1 MEQVLN
7 SILPVLWICSSC
19 IYFSS
24 EGVNWQTHKV
34 CYTSVLL
41 VAPFMSSITM
51 IYHLLGIA
59 EVFARWAVHC
69 YCWQGLQNTSMSSVL
84 FTDWRLHQWSINL
97 DLFSYCAAI
106 NFVGHIIPKESSKRG
121 PWNTELLPWAYR
133 VCLVYNAIVYS
144 CYSVFRFF

>member
-1 MEQVLN
+1 VKV
-7 SILPVLWICSSC
+7 SIGKPIKSA
-19 IYFSS
+19 
-24 EGVNWQTHKV
+24 
-34 CYTSVLL
+34 SVLL

-59 EVFARWAVHC
+59 EVFAKWVVHC